1 MRSAQKS
8 LEKLLTRT
16 TIGGT
21 VCPMSQNLAFKILKN
36 GHENNLLTPAKGDV
50 GWDLVASSEPQIVYT
65 DDSKKTVLYV
75 EYDTGVAIQPPESF
89 FALVFP
95 RSSISKYELSLANS
109 VGVIDAGYRNSI
121 KLRFRFLGKKLTKKS
136 LIYQKGDKIGQLV
149 FMPSF
154 NLSAH
159 QTDSLEDSQRGL
171 GGFGSTG
178 V

>member
-1 MRSAQKS
+1 M
-8 LEKLLTRT
+8 T
-16 TIGGT
+16 
-21 VCPMSQNLAFKILKN
+21 QNLSFKVLKN
-36 GHENNLLTPAKGDV
+36 GFENNLLTPAKGDI
-50 GWDLVASSEPQIVYT
+50 GWDLVAASEPEIVFA

-89 FALVFP
+89 FTLVFP

-121 KLRFRFLGKKLTKKS
+121 KLRFRFLGKKITKKS
-136 LIYQKGDKIGQLV
+136 LIYKKGDKIGQLV

-159 QTDSLEDSQRGL
+159 QTDSLDDSQRGL

-178 V
+178 I